1 MSDIKAADVK
11 ALRERTGLGMMECK
25 RALVEAGGDAEA
37 AIAALRKSGGLKA
50 ARVAGR
56 TAAEG
61 RALLRTAGGRACLL
75 EVNCETDFVARGDDF
90 GAFCERLAARALE
103 SGGGCVEQLLDDALR
118 GEQQE
123 LIQNIGEN
131 IQVRR
136 VQVLDAGDED
146 GVLATG
152 YTHGN
157 DRISVALLLRGG
169 DEQLGR
175 DLAMHIAA
183 LAPRVLSPQ
192 DMPQELLDAE
202 REIYMAQAKE
212 SRKSDDIARK
222 MVQGRLDKFL
232 AENSLLKQPF
242 VKDADQ
248 RVEQL
253 LERQGAQILQ
263 YARYEVGEGMER
275 AAANLADEV
284 AAQLQGNG

>member
-1 MSDIKAADVK
+1 MSDIKASAVQ
-11 ALRERTGLGMMECK
+11 ALRQRTGLGMMECK

-37 AIAALRKSGGLKA
+37 AIAVLRKSGGLKA
-50 ARVAGR
+50 AKVAGR

-61 RALLRTAGGRACLL
+61 RALLRIAGGRAVLL

-90 GAFCERLAARALE
+90 GAFCESLAARALE
-103 SGGGCVEQLLDDALR
+103 LGDAAVEQLMDDALR
-118 GEQQE
+118 SEQQQ
-123 LIQNIGEN
+123 LIQNLGEN

-136 VQVLDAGDED
+136 VRVLDAGDD
-146 GVLATG
+146 GVLAAG
-152 YTHGN
+152 YSHGN
-157 DRISVALLLRGG
+157 DRIAAALLLRGG

-192 DMPQELLDAE
+192 DMPQELLDGE
-202 REIYMAQAKE
+202 REIYRAQARE
-212 SRKSDDIARK
+212 SGKSDVIVQK
-222 MVQGRLDKFL
+222 MVQGRLAKFL

-242 VKDADQ
+242 VKDADC

-253 LERQGAQILQ
+253 LERKGAQILQ

-275 AAANLADEV
+275 AAANLAAEV
-284 AAQLQGNG
+284 AAQLQGSG